1 VLPPLGDYPELLK
14 ALLTETVPT
23 RDSGVKRSPRS
34 MAFHSQ
40 IRQYNNAF
48 AFTSLGVS
56 FDERMLR
63 ATEGVYTFRIHG
75 ALYHRMGPLEAAPN
89 DSPGWA

>member
-1 VLPPLGDYPELLK
+1 
-14 ALLTETVPT
+14 
-23 RDSGVKRSPRS
+23 
-34 MAFHSQ
+34 MAFHSK

-75 ALYHRMGPLEAAPN
+75 ALYHWMGPLEAAPG
-89 DSPGWA
+89 DRPGWAQLYLYDTRDERLNLRLDRYDGILPS